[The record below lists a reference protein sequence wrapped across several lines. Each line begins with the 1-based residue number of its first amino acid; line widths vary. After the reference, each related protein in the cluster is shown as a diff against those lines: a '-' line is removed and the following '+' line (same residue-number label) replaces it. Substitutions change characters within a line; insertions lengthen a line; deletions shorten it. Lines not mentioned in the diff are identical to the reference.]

1 MYSKTT
7 LILTS
12 LMLVLGVTPA
22 NAQSSTDAAI
32 TQQELRVANEVVKTM
47 RNMTIIVNLEFTPEE
62 NEKFWPLYEE
72 YRQKVRSVRERKLA
86 VVEAYAERYRAGT
99 VDDDFA
105 DAAVRDLIQIQLD
118 TAKIRQK
125 FWKKFRRILPATKAA
140 RFYQIENKMDAEV
153 DYALAR
159 GVPLVETN

>member
-12 LMLVLGVTPA
+12 LMLVLGVTTA
-22 NAQSSTDAAI
+22 NAQSSTDAVI
-32 TQQELRVANEVVKTM
+32 TQQELQVANEVVKTM

-62 NEKFWPLYEE
+62 NKKFWPLYEE

-86 VVEAYAERYRAGT
+86 LVEAYAERYRAGT
-99 VDDDFA
+99 VDDEFA
-105 DAAVRDLIQIQLD
+105 DAAVRDSIQIQLD

>member
-1 MYSKTT
+1 MCSKTT

-12 LMLVLGVTPA
+12 LMLVLGVTTV
-22 NAQSSTDAAI
+22 NAQTSTDAVI
-32 TQQELRVANEVVKTM
+32 TQQELQVATEVVKTM

-62 NEKFWPLYEE
+62 NKKFWPLYEE

-86 VVEAYAERYRAGT
+86 LVEAYADRYRSGT
-99 VDDDFA
+99 VDDEFA
-105 DAAVRDLIQIQLD
+105 DAAIRDSIQIQLD

>member
-1 MYSKTT
+1 MCSKTT

-12 LMLVLGVTPA
+12 LMLMLGVPTA
-22 NAQSSTDAAI
+22 NAQSSTDAVI
-32 TQQELRVANEVVKTM
+32 TQQELKVAAEVVKTM
-47 RNMTIIVNLEFTPEE
+47 RNMTIIANLEFTPEE
-62 NEKFWPLYEE
+62 NKKFWPLYEE
-72 YRQKVRSVRERKLA
+72 YRQKVRSVRELKLA
-86 VVEAYAERYRAGT
+86 LVEAYAERYRDGT
-99 VDDDFA
+99 VDDEFA

-118 TAKIRQK
+118 TAKIRQR

>member
-1 MYSKTT
+1 MCSKTT

-12 LMLVLGVTPA
+12 LMLVLGVTTA
-22 NAQSSTDAAI
+22 NAQSSTDAVI
-32 TQQELRVANEVVKTM
+32 TQQGLQVANEVVKTM

-86 VVEAYAERYRAGT
+86 LVEAYAERYRGGT
-99 VDDDFA
+99 VDDEFA
-105 DAAVRDLIQIQLD
+105 DAAIRDSIQIQLD